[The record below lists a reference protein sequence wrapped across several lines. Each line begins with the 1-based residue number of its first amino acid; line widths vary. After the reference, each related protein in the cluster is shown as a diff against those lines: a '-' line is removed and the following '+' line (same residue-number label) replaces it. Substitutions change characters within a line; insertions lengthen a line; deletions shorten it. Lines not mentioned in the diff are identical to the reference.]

1 MATKPCRD
9 LRRGRRCL
17 RLLGREW
24 CCSCRARRRPSHEQP
39 QRLWAACSVE
49 AAKHARDRCAQWRR
63 ARGTQ
68 GNGAPSFEAVDG
80 DLHGRMCA
88 GQLLGGMQ
96 ASGTVR
102 PEVTAVKRAQSI
114 YDSFNTLV
122 EFIVPGGESSGAR
135 SARRRIAMRRSS
147 VPSDGSARRAS
158 AVPNH
163 HHHRPPH
170 KVLQTPVPT
179 PPVQSTAPQGTSHPN

>member
-1 MATKPCRD
+1 
-9 LRRGRRCL
+9 
-17 RLLGREW
+17 
-24 CCSCRARRRPSHEQP
+24 
-39 QRLWAACSVE
+39 
-49 AAKHARDRCAQWRR
+49 
-63 ARGTQ
+63 
-68 GNGAPSFEAVDG
+68 
-80 DLHGRMCA
+80 MCA

-122 EFIVPGGESSGAR
+122 ESIVPDGESSGAR

-163 HHHRPPH
+163 RTTADHRTRSR
-170 KVLQTPVPT
+170 KRL
-179 PPVQSTAPQGTSHPN
+179 